1 MKQIWEVGYFQKT
14 HSVKGNVADCLK
26 KEIIQVS
33 TKVVFPTLMHSLV
46 SCLALRPLVPVTDMI
61 LSENVI
67 IVLDQ
72 RAKNNKIPVW
82 RCIDSSLLNG
92 SIVTLI

>member
-14 HSVKGNVADCLK
+14 HSVKGNVFA
-26 KEIIQVS
+26 
-33 TKVVFPTLMHSLV
+33 KVVFPTLMHSLV
-46 SCLALRPLVPVTDMI
+46 SCLALRPLVPATNMI

-72 RAKNNKIPVW
+72 KAENNKTPEW
-82 RCIDSSLLNG
+82 RCIDLSLPNR
-92 SIVTLI
+92 SIVTLIWFL